1 MKNNRLS
8 LFISDFYLVI
18 HYFTDAFQY
27 IRKHKLWT
35 GMFEAKWFANLIIG
49 VGILM
54 YLQLYWIAKRVFIS
68 SDENQEVAIA
78 SINKLG
84 NFFTE
89 TYDFLFVG
97 AFKYIV
103 LILLEIF
110 IFHFIRKT
118 IEELSGL
125 REEASFSAFMNA
137 LKRMVK
143 ITIRNFILET
153 IFSWIA
159 IAVLALLGISFM
171 KIVVVFIIQAY
182 FLGFTLIDNYHEI
195 RNLDI
200 KKSEELTRNYPGVAI
215 GIGTGFTVLL
225 AIPILGLVLAPVI
238 AGVTA
243 ARTMYDLQMDDTV

>member
-8 LFISDFYLVI
+8 LFISDLYLVI
-18 HYFTDAFQY
+18 HYFSDSISY
-27 IRKHKLWT
+27 IRKHKLYS
-35 GMFEAKWFANLIIG
+35 GMFEAKWFANLVIG
-49 VGILM
+49 LGVLM
-54 YLQLYWIAKRVFIS
+54 YLQFYWIAKRVFVS
-68 SDENQEVAIA
+68 SEENQEVVIA
-78 SINKLG
+78 SISKLG

-110 IFHFIRKT
+110 VFHFIRKT

-125 REEASFSAFMNA
+125 QEEASFSAFKNA

-143 ITIRNFILET
+143 ITIRNFFLET

-159 IAVLALLGISFM
+159 IAVLAILGLSFI

-200 KKSEELTRNYPGVAI
+200 KKSEALTRNYPGVAI
-215 GIGTGFTVLL
+215 GVGAGFTLLL
-225 AIPILGLVLAPVI
+225 AIPILGPILAPVL

-243 ARTMYDLQMDDTV
+243 ARTMFDLQMDEII